1 MTPLGPEMLATHD
14 EIEGLLETHLFDI
27 DSLEAK
33 LSYLLNTIQNAEAS
47 VSTSTCRVAH
57 S

>member
-1 MTPLGPEMLATHD
+1 MLATHD

-33 LSYLLNTIQNAEAS
+33 LSYLLNTLQNAEAS
-47 VSTSTCRVAH
+47 VSMIIAE
-57 S
+57 